1 MAADTN
7 ADHWDGV
14 YGSRPLDSVSWH
26 QAEAATS
33 RRLITM
39 VAGPQDSVI
48 DVGAGAST
56 LAEEL
61 LDDGWSDV
69 TVLDV
74 SARALEEVRARLRHR
89 SGVGFVVADLLGWDP
104 ERSYDVW
111 HDRAVF
117 HFLTEAEQRQAYV
130 ATALRALG
138 PGGALVLGAFAADG
152 PTSCSGL
159 PTARYDVEELVAQL
173 GPAFELVH
181 SEREEHRTPAG
192 AVQPFTWVV
201 LRRR

>member
-1 MAADTN
+1 MAADAG

-26 QAEAATS
+26 QAEAVTS

-56 LAEEL
+56 LAGEL
-61 LDDGWSDV
+61 LDAGWSDV

-74 SARALEEVRARLRHR
+74 SARALEDVRARLRHR
-89 SGVGFVVADLLGWDP
+89 RGAEFVVADLLDWDP
-104 ERSYDVW
+104 ERSYGVW

-130 ATALRALG
+130 ATAQCAVA
-138 PGGALVLGAFAADG
+138 PGGALVVGAFAADG

-159 PTARYDVEELVAQL
+159 ATARYDVPELAAQL

-181 SEREEHRTPAG
+181 SEREEHRTPG
-192 AVQPFTWVV
+192 DAVQPFTWVV